1 MGKRPLP
8 RRVAGS
14 RARSETPAAGRA
26 PALGARGAARA
37 RKLGRILAAAE
48 QLFAAQGFPKTTV
61 DEIAARAGV
70 SKGLVYDHY
79 ASKEDLL
86 AAVWARQV
94 EAWMEATAGRVK
106 YTEGAIADAI
116 GEVMGVSLRH
126 ARDNPL
132 LRRILM
138 QDPGSLMGHQPRDV
152 NAFGRFYRES
162 LEPALRRGVKTG
174 ELRADLDVGHTAELI
189 WLLHFTLVRELF
201 VGPPHGWRDDGED
214 LIDATIRLI
223 LAGIRAR

>member
-1 MGKRPLP
+1 MS
-8 RRVAGS
+8 A
-14 RARSETPAAGRA
+14 RAERA
-26 PALGARGAARA
+26 PAVGARAAARA
-37 RKLGRILAAAE
+37 RKLERILAAAE
-48 QLFAAQGFPKTTV
+48 QLFALQGFAKTTV

-86 AAVWARQV
+86 ASVWAMQV
-94 EAWMEATAGRVK
+94 EAWMEATTGRVK
-106 YTEGAIADAI
+106 YSEGAIADAI
-116 GEVMGVSLRH
+116 GEVMGVSLRY

-132 LRRILM
+132 LRRMLM
-138 QDPGSLMGHQPRDV
+138 QDPGMLMGHQSKDV
-152 NAFGRFYRES
+152 NAFGRFYREN
-162 LEPALRRGVKTG
+162 LEPALRHGVASG
-174 ELRADLDVGHTAELI
+174 ELRADLDVDHTAELI

-201 VGPPHGWRDDGED
+201 VGPPHGWRDDGES

>member
-1 MGKRPLP
+1 MSAPEE
-8 RRVAGS
+8 
-14 RARSETPAAGRA
+14 RAPAVGARAAGRA
-26 PALGARGAARA
+26 
-37 RKLGRILAAAE
+37 RKRERILAAAE
-48 QLFAAQGFPKTTV
+48 QLFALQGFAKTTV

-86 AAVWARQV
+86 AAVWTMQV
-94 EAWMEATAGRVK
+94 EAWMEATHGRVK
-106 YTEGAIADAI
+106 YSEGAIADAI
-116 GEVMGVSLRH
+116 GEVMGVSLRY

-132 LRRILM
+132 LRRMLL
-138 QDPGSLMGHQPRDV
+138 QDPGMLMGHQAKDV
-152 NAFGRFYRES
+152 YAFGRFYRET
-162 LEPALRRGVKTG
+162 LEPALRHGVASG
-174 ELRADLDVGHTAELI
+174 ELRADLDVDHTAELI

-201 VGPPHGWRDDGED
+201 VGPPQGWRDDGEG